1 MEGQEELN
9 LNNSLSPRSPT
20 GWVLVWD
27 LDQTIVGEYSD
38 QRRLDS
44 EELVLNPKAVELL
57 RLAVEAR
64 DKDIVSAIF
73 LLTNNA
79 DDFFIKVVELT
90 LSMKFKKN
98 YHSTVFDYI
107 MSRNHPFRSP
117 PQDDPP
123 KSLREV
129 AYMMGE
135 IGQPT
140 DNLAQRVFFIDDRK
154 NHLIANE
161 IPKEHYFHVSPP
173 FTKGSVDTTD
183 YSFLEAAL
191 KIKKGGR
198 RRNTRKRSLFRNLF
212 QTKKGKFRKRN
223 LKTRRHL

>member
-9 LNNSLSPRSPT
+9 LNNTFLQRSTT

-64 DKDIVSAIF
+64 EKDIVSAIF

-90 LSMKFKKN
+90 LSMKYKKN

-107 MSRNHPFRSP
+107 MSRTHPFRAP
-117 PQDDPP
+117 PEGDPP

-129 AYMMGE
+129 AYMMRE
-135 IGQPT
+135 VEAPIE
-140 DNLAQRVFFIDDRK
+140 NLAQRVIFIDDKK
-154 NHLIANE
+154 NHMIANE
-161 IPKEHYFHVSPP
+161 IPKENYIHVSPP

-191 KIKKGGR
+191 KTKKGGR
-198 RRNTRKRSLFRNLF
+198 RRTTRKRTLFRVPF
-212 QTKKGKFRKRN
+212 QTKRHKKRN
-223 LKTRRHL
+223 LKTHKYK

>member
-1 MEGQEELN
+1 MEGQEEFN
-9 LNNSLSPRSPT
+9 LHNSLSPRSAT

-38 QRRLDS
+38 QRRIDS
-44 EELVLNPKAVELL
+44 EELVLNPKVVELL

-64 DKDIVSAIF
+64 EKDIVSAIF

-90 LSMKFKKN
+90 LSMKYRKN

-107 MSRNHPFRSP
+107 MSRTHPFRAP
-117 PQDDPP
+117 PEDDPP

-135 IGQPT
+135 IGQPV
-140 DNLAQRVFFIDDRK
+140 DNLPQRVIFIDDK
-154 NHLIANE
+154 KGHLISNE
-161 IPKEHYFHVSPP
+161 IPKEHYIHVSPP

-183 YSFLEAAL
+183 YSFLETAL
-191 KIKKGGR
+191 RTKKGGR
-198 RRNTRKRSLFRNLF
+198 RKNTRKRSLFRNPF
-212 QTKKGKFRKRN
+212 QTKRGKLRKRN